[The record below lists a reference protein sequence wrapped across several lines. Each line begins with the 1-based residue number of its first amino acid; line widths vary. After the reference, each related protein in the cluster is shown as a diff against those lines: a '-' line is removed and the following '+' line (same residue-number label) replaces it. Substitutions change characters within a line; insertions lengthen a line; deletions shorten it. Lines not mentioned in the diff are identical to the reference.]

1 MYKKAIEVDLS
12 PDEFWNMSA
21 GEAEQIISAKLKR
34 RYEDSKQRMAL
45 VWKLGALCS
54 YSFNDPK
61 KYPPLHE
68 AFPGVFNEE
77 PKQTDWRII
86 KARMAEYSEAKKAG
100 EKAWQKRR
108 LKNFGFS

>member
-86 KARMAEYSEAKKAG
+86 KARMAEYSEAKRQVKKLG
-100 EKAWQKRR
+100 RKD
-108 LKNFGFS
+108 G